1 MKQGLSRSP
10 MTRMVRGA
18 SVLRGVWGFSAAAVL
33 CALAVTPVFA
43 QEAGGEVSSTNT
55 VFRWINFA
63 IVFALIALGFAKAG
77 PAFRRNAAEI
87 SKRIAEGARAREAAE
102 AERREVQAKL
112 ARIDEEVAQ
121 LRADAKRATEV
132 ESQRLRAMAK
142 EEAQNIERAGQAE
155 ISAAERAARIELK
168 ALAGSMA
175 VTQAETVLRDRM
187 TPEAEAAIFRTF
199 IEELQGS
206 SN

>member
-1 MKQGLSRSP
+1 MAR
-10 MTRMVRGA
+10 RE
-18 SVLRGVWGFSAAAVL
+18 SVLRGVCGLFAAAVL
-33 CALAVTPVFA
+33 CALAVMPAFA
-43 QEAGGEVSSTNT
+43 QENAGTGGEASSTNT

-63 IVFALIALGFAKAG
+63 IVFALIVWGFAKAG
-77 PAFRRNAAEI
+77 PAFRRNADEI
-87 SKRIAEGARAREAAE
+87 SKKIAEGARAREAAE
-102 AERREVQAKL
+102 AQRREVQAKL
-112 ARIDEEVAQ
+112 RESMKKWRNCERCKARDGGGIA
-121 LRADAKRATEV
+121 
-132 ESQRLRAMAK
+132 RLRAMAK

-155 ISAAERAARIELK
+155 ITAAERAARIELK